1 MLIFN
6 CSRAF
11 ADFIELAARH
21 GVETLVT
28 PAPSPDPDEDAAAL
42 RTGAA
47 PVQQWLVHLVRLR
60 RKPCV
65 LAMELRTRY
74 AMVFTGLK
82 KGDAAGFINAL
93 IERLANEMAFAAN
106 KAGMAL
112 HPQAP
117 IARFL
122 AHHHAF
128 RFFLR
133 AHRSA
138 QAHLKE
144 VAWQLA
150 HCSDEAGG
158 LPVGHEACAA
168 VDAIANRTPRKTS
181 TSKDYLYP
189 GEEMLVD
196 WLITYYAGVAPDREA
211 LLDKISRGKRNRR
224 CA

>member
-1 MLIFN
+1 M
-6 CSRAF
+6 
-11 ADFIELAARH
+11 
-21 GVETLVT
+21 T
-28 PAPSPDPDEDAAAL
+28 PAPSPDSDEDAATL

-47 PVQQWLVHLVRLR
+47 RVQQWLVHLVRLH

-93 IERLANEMAFAAN
+93 IERLADEMAFAADE
-106 KAGMAL
+106 AGMAL

-122 AHHHAF
+122 AHHPAF

-133 AHRSA
+133 THRSA

-144 VAWQLA
+144 VVWQLK
-150 HCSDEAGG
+150 HFSDEAGR
-158 LPVGHEACAA
+158 LPVGHEACAT
-168 VDAIANRTPRKTS
+168 VDAVANRTPRKTS
-181 TSKDYLYP
+181 TLKDYFYP

-196 WLITYYAGVAPDREA
+196 WLITYAGVAPDRAA
-211 LLDKISRGKRNRR
+211 LLAEISRGKRNGR